1 MKFILKLCTTKKLFK
16 YFKSRY
22 LPGQIDLFNELL
34 QLRRKMHNI
43 HLSNEYYQ
51 NCIKSMVAPNFIRAR
66 IKSADVKTSQPME
79 KVFLADEI
87 RRNKKLIV
95 KLKTTYDDR
104 FQLAKGILSP
114 LDLLQ
119 LCKYFS
125 SVDKRMDKK
134 KRLKHQSN
142 VARLVNFRFGVNV
155 SPSTDN
161 VTICVCT

>member
-1 MKFILKLCTTKKLFK
+1 
-16 YFKSRY
+16 
-22 LPGQIDLFNELL
+22 
-34 QLRRKMHNI
+34 
-43 HLSNEYYQ
+43 
-51 NCIKSMVAPNFIRAR
+51 MVAPNFIRAR
-66 IKSADVKTSQPME
+66 IKSADFKTSQPME

-104 FQLAKGILSP
+104 FQLAQRILSP

-134 KRLKHQSN
+134 KRSKHQSN

-161 VTICVCT
+161 VTNLSEYVLDSTELFVLSHGLSFSLPPLSIKKE